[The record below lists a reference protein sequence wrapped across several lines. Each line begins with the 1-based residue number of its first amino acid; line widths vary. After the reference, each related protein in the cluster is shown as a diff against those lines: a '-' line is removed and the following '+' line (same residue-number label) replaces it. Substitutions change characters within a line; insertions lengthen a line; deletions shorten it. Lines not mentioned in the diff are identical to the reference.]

1 MPFVWIGM
9 FFLSL
14 QVGLWIAEAG
24 AFLQAAAEKLG
35 GPGIMLIALCDSSF
49 LSFPEGNDLLIVILS
64 IGSTWKGMAYYVA
77 MTVLGSLLGCSI
89 LYIAGRNGG
98 NPLLRKKFS
107 QKSIENAES
116 KFKKYGVL
124 SIIVPSILPPP
135 FPFKLFVLIAG
146 VFRFSAGKFL
156 AAVTVGRII
165 RYTIWGVLGVLY
177 GNSVSNYLQKNLE
190 GVGVFF
196 LTVFLATT
204 GIVLFYYLRNPR
216 PDSF

>member
-1 MPFVWIGM
+1 M

-14 QVGLWIAEAG
+14 QVGLWIAKAG
-24 AFLQAAAEKLG
+24 AFLQAAAGKLG

-156 AAVTVGRII
+156 AAVAVGRII

-196 LTVFLATT
+196 LTVFLATM
-204 GIVLFYYLRNPR
+204 GIVLFYYLRHPR